1 MIVER
6 TQEYRTPNLKVRVRE
21 AQDHVHRYGRLDG
34 ETRRAAIV
42 SLAAL
47 NTNVKRIKADVMGL
61 LPADPV

>member
-21 AQDHVHRYGRLDG
+21 AQDHVRRYGRLDG
-34 ETRRAAIV
+34 ETRRASIV

-47 NTNVKRIKADVMGL
+47 NPREEDQADVMGL